1 MQLFKKYCLM
11 LLMLVMVAQAQQ
23 RAFDLYQAASKGDAA
38 AFAQLRALG
47 NKGDADAPRG
57 SPKSGQ

>member
-1 MQLFKKYCLM
+1 
-11 LLMLVMVAQAQQ
+11 MLVMAAQAQQ
-23 RAFDLYQAASKGDAA
+23 SAEELYQAASKGDAA